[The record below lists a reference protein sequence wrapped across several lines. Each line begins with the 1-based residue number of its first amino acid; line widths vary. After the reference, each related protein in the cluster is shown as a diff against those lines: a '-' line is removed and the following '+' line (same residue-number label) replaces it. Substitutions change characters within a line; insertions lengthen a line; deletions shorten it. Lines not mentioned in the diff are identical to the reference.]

1 MNISKSLIHRL
12 TNSFYLFVSALLMM
26 GCMVGPDFVRP
37 QPPAVN
43 RYTHEKGAQKTVTA
57 AGEAQQFEIGPKIA
71 NDWWLLFKSRALDA
85 VVRKAIEGNPSLQAA
100 VWTMKQSRDNLRAGY
115 GVFFPQVDGNFGA
128 MREKFSPAQFGG
140 ANFIK
145 STTFDLYTL
154 EGTLSYT
161 LDVFGGERRQVEG
174 LAAQA
179 RYEEQTARAAYLTL
193 VGNVVNA
200 AIAACAYRAQIAATR
215 RIIGFQKNQLAI
227 TQSQAEGGT
236 VPYSNVLAVR
246 TQLEATQASL
256 PPLKNNLSQSQH
268 LITALLGKLP
278 LEWTPP
284 QLDLGELS
292 LPAHIP
298 VTLPC
303 ELVRS
308 RPDILAA
315 EAQLH
320 SASANIGA
328 ATAAMLPNLTLSGN
342 IGQNSTNITNLFETS
357 AGFWSLA
364 ANAAAP
370 LFHGGTLWFER
381 RAAIDAYKASLYN
394 YRQVVV
400 SAFQQV
406 ANSLR
411 ALEFDAQTLK
421 ANADSLETATQNLK
435 LVSANYAAGIA
446 NYLQLLSAD
455 TQYQQARIGCI
466 EARALRL
473 QDTAALFVALGG
485 VLWSPPQD

>member
-1 MNISKSLIHRL
+1 MNTSLIHRL
-12 TNSFYLFVSALLMM
+12 KNSLYLIFSALFMT

-37 QPPAVN
+37 QPPAVS
-43 RYTHEKGAQKTVTA
+43 RYTHEKGAKKTVAA
-57 AGEAQQFEIGPKIA
+57 AGEAQWFEIGKKIA
-71 NDWWLLFKSRALDA
+71 NDWWLLFKSCELDA
-85 VVRKAIEGNPSLQAA
+85 VVEKAIEGNPSLQAA
-100 VWTMKQSRDNLRAGY
+100 IWTMNQSRDNLRAGY
-115 GVFFPQVDGNFGA
+115 GVFFPQIDGNFGA
-128 MREKFSPAQFGG
+128 GREKFSPAQFGG
-140 ANFIK
+140 SNFIK
-145 STTFDLYTL
+145 SSTFDLYTL

-174 LAAQA
+174 LAAQV
-179 RYEEQTARAAYLTL
+179 RYQTQTARAAYLTL

-200 AIAACAYRAQIAATR
+200 AIAASAYRAQIAATQQ
-215 RIIGFQKNQLAI
+215 IIGFQKEQVNIA
-227 TQSQAEGGT
+227 QSQAEGGT
-236 VPYSNVLAVR
+236 APYSNVLALR

-268 LITALLGKLP
+268 LLTALLGKLP
-278 LEWTPP
+278 QEWTPP
-284 QLDLGELS
+284 KLDLATLS

-298 VTLPC
+298 LSLPC
-303 ELVRS
+303 DLVRS

-357 AGFWSLA
+357 AGFWALA

-370 LFHGGTLWFER
+370 IFHGGTLWFQR
-381 RAAIDAYKASLYN
+381 RAAIDAYKTSLYN

-411 ALEFDAQTLK
+411 ALQFDAQTLK
-421 ANADSLETATQNLK
+421 ANADALETATENLK
-435 LVSANYAAGIA
+435 LVSANYGAGIA

-455 TQYQQARIGCI
+455 TQYQQARMGFI

-485 VLWSPPQD
+485 VCWSPPQD

>member
-1 MNISKSLIHRL
+1 
-12 TNSFYLFVSALLMM
+12 
-26 GCMVGPDFVRP
+26 
-37 QPPAVN
+37 
-43 RYTHEKGAQKTVTA
+43 
-57 AGEAQQFEIGPKIA
+57 
-71 NDWWLLFKSRALDA
+71 
-85 VVRKAIEGNPSLQAA
+85 
-100 VWTMKQSRDNLRAGY
+100 MKQSRDNLRAGY
-115 GVFFPQVDGNFGA
+115 GVFFPQVEGNFGVS
-128 MREKFSPAQFGG
+128 REKFSPAQFGG
-140 ANFIK
+140 GNFIK
-145 STTFDLYTL
+145 SSTFDLYTL
-154 EGTLSYT
+154 AGTVSYT
-161 LDVFGGERRQVEG
+161 LDIFGGQRRQVES

-179 RYEEQTARAAYLTL
+179 QYEEQTARAAYLTL

-200 AIAACAYRAQIAATR
+200 AIAASAYRAEIAATR
-215 RIIGFQKNQLAI
+215 RIIAFQKNQVDI

-246 TQLEATQASL
+246 TQLEATRASL
-256 PPLKNNLSQSQH
+256 PPLQNNLSQSEH
-268 LITALLGKLP
+268 LLTALLGKLP
-278 LEWTPP
+278 QEWTPP
-284 QLDLGELS
+284 KLDLAQIS
-292 LPAHIP
+292 LPAQIP

-320 SASANIGA
+320 SASANIGT
-328 ATAAMLPNLTLSGN
+328 ATAALLPNLTLSGN

-370 LFHGGTLWFER
+370 IFHGGTLWFER
-381 RAAIDAYKASLYN
+381 RAAIDAYKTSLYN

-406 ANSLR
+406 ANYLR
-411 ALEFDAQTLK
+411 ALEFDAQALK
-421 ANADSLETATQNLK
+421 ANADSLATATENLK
-435 LVSANYAAGIA
+435 LVSANYGAGIA

-455 TQYQQARIGCI
+455 TQYQQAKMGFI

-473 QDTAALFVALGG
+473 QDTAALFTALGG
-485 VLWSPPQD
+485 VSWSPPRE